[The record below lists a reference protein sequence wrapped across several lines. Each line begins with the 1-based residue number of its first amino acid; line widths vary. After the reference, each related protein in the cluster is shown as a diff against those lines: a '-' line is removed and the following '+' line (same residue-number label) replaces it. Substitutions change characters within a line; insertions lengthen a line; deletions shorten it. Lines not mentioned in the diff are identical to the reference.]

1 MPPEVHR
8 EIRRLLMLK
17 AGTEKLASR
26 MRTVNVMS
34 RIEIVEQ
41 LMRGRTKG
49 ARQVQG
55 RHGSEA
61 PDRCVQDVFLNRA
74 MTEAI
79 VWCLE
84 PPIARFGSLI
94 LKEAIVPTPSF
105 P

>member
-61 PDRCVQDVFLNRA
+61 PDRCVQDAFLNRA
-74 MTEAI
+74 MTEVDSRWNNKANI
-79 VWCLE
+79 WTKSSAPLQ
-84 PPIARFGSLI
+84 AMLRF
-94 LKEAIVPTPSF
+94 VD
-105 P
+105 